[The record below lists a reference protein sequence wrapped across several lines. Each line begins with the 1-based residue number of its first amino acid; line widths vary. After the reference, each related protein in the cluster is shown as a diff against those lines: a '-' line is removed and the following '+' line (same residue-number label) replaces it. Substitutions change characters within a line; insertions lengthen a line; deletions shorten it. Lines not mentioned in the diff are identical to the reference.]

1 MQFLSFKE
9 NTMAFLVSPGIQ
21 VREFDLTTVVP
32 AVATTEGAIAG
43 AFAWGPVEERVL
55 VSSEKELTDKFG
67 KPSDSNF
74 ETFFTAASFLAYGNQ
89 LYVSRA
95 IDTTSYNATANV
107 GVVANTLIRNDDH
120 YDSLTFGDTDLLYV
134 AKYPGTLG
142 NSLQISV
149 CDSADAYSNN
159 HTNSD
164 SDTTVSLKFT
174 TGANT
179 ANLDIVN
186 NVDGFSQ
193 ANTEMNTIRGKLNVG
208 DLLEIGN
215 TTIGTQF
222 IRITSIGDASRI
234 GSSNTYT
241 ATVKLAERLAL
252 VYDGNDFT
260 MDTVKRRWG
269 YFNLFDSAPGTSD
282 FVAERNNSGNDAK
295 DELHAVVVDE
305 DGDITGEKRAV
316 LERFSNL
323 SRATDGKDAEGGT
336 SYYKTVLNNQSNWV
350 WWTNDRSG
358 ASSAAAS
365 TISAS
370 TNEDPLYQSF
380 TGGAGEGDESTISVG
395 SLQAAADFFADPEK
409 VDISIM
415 MQGKARGGTNGTL
428 FANYLIDN
436 IAERRLDC
444 VVTVSP
450 ERADVVGNRIDP
462 LNDITTFRNTLRA
475 SSYGIMDSGYKY
487 MYDKYNDVFRYVP
500 LNGDIAGLMVRTDN
514 QREPWYSPAGF
525 NRGEIKNVA
534 RLAYN
539 PDQADRDVLYR
550 SDINPVVKFRNQGNI
565 LFGDKTLLGKPSAFS
580 RINVRRLFIV
590 LEKAISTAAKFTLFE
605 LNDEFT
611 RAQFVSMVEPFLRTV
626 QGRRGITDFRVVC
639 DETNNTPEII
649 DRNEFVGDI
658 YIKPARSINFIRLNF
673 VAVRTGV
680 AFEEVIGK
688 FGG

>member
-1 MQFLSFKE
+1 
-9 NTMAFLVSPGIQ
+9 MAFLVSPGIQ

-43 AFAWGPVEERVL
+43 AFSWGPIEERVL
-55 VSSEKELTDKFG
+55 ISSERELVKQFG
-67 KPSDSNF
+67 EPTESNF

-95 IDTTSYNATANV
+95 IENTATNATANV
-107 GVVANTLIRNDDH
+107 GVVANTLVRNDDH
-120 YDSLTFGDTDLLYV
+120 YESLTFGDTDLLYI
-134 AKYPGTLG
+134 AKYPGARG
-142 NSLQISV
+142 NSLKISV

-164 SDTTVSLKFT
+164 SDTSVTLKFV

-179 ANLDIVN
+179 ANLDISN
-186 NVDGFSQ
+186 DVDGFSTAQ
-193 ANTEMNTIRGKLNVG
+193 SEMNTIRGKLNVG

-222 IRITSIGDASRI
+222 IRIVNIGEATRI

-241 ATVKLAERLAL
+241 TSIQLSERLAL
-252 VYDGNDFT
+252 IHDGSNFT

-269 YFNLFDSAPGTSD
+269 FFNLFDSAPGTSEY
-282 FVAERNNSGNDAK
+282 VAERNDLGEDTN
-295 DELHAVVVDE
+295 DELHVVVIDE
-305 DGDITGEKRAV
+305 DGEITGEKRAV

-323 SRATDGKDAEGGT
+323 SRATDAKTLEGST
-336 SYYKTVLNNQSNWV
+336 NYYKTVLNNQSEWV
-350 WWTNDRSG
+350 WWANDRSN
-358 ASSAAAS
+358 AAS
-365 TISAS
+365 ATAVNVSPS
-370 TNEDPLYQSF
+370 TNEDPLYLSF
-380 TGGAGEGDESTISVG
+380 TQGGGEGDESSISLG
-395 SLQAAADFFADPEK
+395 SLQSAADFFKDPEK
-409 VDISIM
+409 VDISII

-436 IAERRLDC
+436 IAEKRLDC
-444 VVTVSP
+444 VVTISP
-450 ERADVVGNRIDP
+450 ERADVVNNRIDP
-462 LNDITTFRNTLRA
+462 LNDVDTFRNTLRS
-475 SSYGIMDSGYKY
+475 SSYGILDSGYKY
-487 MYDKYNDVFRYVP
+487 MYDKYNDVFRHVP

-525 NRGEIKNVA
+525 NRGEIKNIV

-550 SDINPVVKFRNQGNI
+550 SDINPVVKFKNQGNI

-639 DETNNTPEII
+639 DETNNTPDII

-680 AFEEVIGK
+680 AFEEVVGK

>member
-1 MQFLSFKE
+1 
-9 NTMAFLVSPGIQ
+9 MAFLVSPGIQ

-43 AFAWGPVEERVL
+43 AFSWGPIEERVL
-55 VSSEKELTDKFG
+55 ISNERELVQQFG
-67 KPSDSNF
+67 EPTESNF

-95 IDTTSYNATANV
+95 IEDTATNATANV
-107 GVVANTLIRNDDH
+107 GVVANTLVRNDDH
-120 YDSLTFGDTDLLYV
+120 YESLTFGDTDLLYV
-134 AKYPGTLG
+134 AKYPGTRG
-142 NSLQISV
+142 NSLNISV

-159 HTNSD
+159 HTNT
-164 SDTTVSLKFT
+164 DTDTSVTLKFV

-179 ANLDIVN
+179 ANLDITN
-186 NVDGFSQ
+186 NVDGFGT
-193 ANTEMNTIRGKLNVG
+193 ANSEMNTIRGKLNVG

-222 IRITSIGDASRI
+222 IRIENIGAATRI

-241 ATVKLAERLAL
+241 ASIRLSERLAL
-252 VYDGNDFT
+252 IHDGSNFT

-282 FVAERNNSGNDAK
+282 YVAQRNNAGESAG
-295 DELHAVVVDE
+295 DEMHIVVLDE
-305 DGDITGEKRAV
+305 DGSITGQKRTV
-316 LERFSNL
+316 LERYSNV
-323 SRATDGKDAEGGT
+323 SRATDAKNPEGST
-336 SYYKTVLNNQSNWV
+336 NYYKTVLNNQSRWV
-350 WWTNDRSG
+350 WWANDRSG
-358 ASSAAAS
+358 AASATAAN
-365 TISAS
+365 ISAS
-370 TNEDPLYQSF
+370 TNEDPLYLSF
-380 TGGAGEGDESTISVG
+380 TQGSGEGDESTIALG
-395 SLQAAADFFADPEK
+395 ALQSAADFFKDPEK
-409 VDISIM
+409 VDISII

-428 FANYLIDN
+428 LANYLIDN
-436 IAERRLDC
+436 IAEKRLDC
-444 VVTVSP
+444 VVTISP
-450 ERADVVGNRIDP
+450 ERADVVNNRIDP
-462 LNDITTFRNTLRA
+462 LNDVDAFRNTLRS

-487 MYDKYNDVFRYVP
+487 MYDKYNDVFRHVP

-514 QREPWYSPAGF
+514 TREPWYSPAGF
-525 NRGEIKNVA
+525 NRGEIKNIV

-550 SDINPVVKFRNQGNI
+550 SDINPVVKFKNQGNI

-639 DETNNTPEII
+639 DETNNTPDII

-673 VAVRTGV
+673 IAVRTGV
-680 AFEEVIGK
+680 AFEEVVGK

>member
-1 MQFLSFKE
+1 
-9 NTMAFLVSPGIQ
+9 
-21 VREFDLTTVVP
+21 
-32 AVATTEGAIAG
+32 
-43 AFAWGPVEERVL
+43 
-55 VSSEKELTDKFG
+55 
-67 KPSDSNF
+67 
-74 ETFFTAASFLAYGNQ
+74 
-89 LYVSRA
+89 
-95 IDTTSYNATANV
+95 
-107 GVVANTLIRNDDH
+107 
-120 YDSLTFGDTDLLYV
+120 
-134 AKYPGTLG
+134 
-142 NSLQISV
+142 
-149 CDSADAYSNN
+149 
-159 HTNSD
+159 
-164 SDTTVSLKFT
+164 
-174 TGANT
+174 
-179 ANLDIVN
+179 
-186 NVDGFSQ
+186 
-193 ANTEMNTIRGKLNVG
+193 MNTIRGKLNVG

-222 IRITSIGDASRI
+222 IRIVDIGQPTRI

-241 ATVKLAERLAL
+241 TSIQLSERLAL
-252 VYDGNDFT
+252 IYDGSNFT

-269 YFNLFDSAPGTSD
+269 FFNLFDSAPGTSD
-282 FVAERNNSGNDAK
+282 YVAERNDLGEEAN
-295 DELHAVVVDE
+295 DELHVVVIDE
-305 DGDITGEKRAV
+305 DGSITGEKRAV

-323 SRATDGKDAEGGT
+323 SRATDAKTLEGST
-336 SYYKTVLNNQSNWV
+336 NYYKTVLNNQSEWV
-350 WWTNDRSG
+350 WWANDRSG
-358 ASSAAAS
+358 AAS
-365 TISAS
+365 TTAINLSPS
-370 TNEDPLYQSF
+370 TNEDPLYLSF
-380 TGGAGEGDESTISVG
+380 TQGSGEGDESTISLG
-395 SLQAAADFFADPEK
+395 ALQRSADFFRDPEK
-409 VDISIM
+409 VDISII

-444 VVTVSP
+444 VVTISP
-450 ERADVVGNRIDP
+450 ERADVVNNRIDP
-462 LNDITTFRNTLRA
+462 LNDVDTFRNTLRS

-487 MYDKYNDVFRYVP
+487 MYDKYNDVFRHVP
-500 LNGDIAGLMVRTDN
+500 LNGDIAGLMVRTEN

-525 NRGEIKNVA
+525 NRGEIKNIV

-550 SDINPVVKFRNQGNI
+550 SDINPVVKFKNQGNI

-626 QGRRGITDFRVVC
+626 QGRRGIYDFRVVC

-673 VAVRTGV
+673 VAVKTGV
-680 AFEEVIGK
+680 AFEEVVGK

>member
-1 MQFLSFKE
+1 
-9 NTMAFLVSPGIQ
+9 MAFLVSPGIQ

-43 AFAWGPVEERVL
+43 AFSWGPVEERVL
-55 VSSEKELTDKFG
+55 VGSEKELVDKFG
-67 KPSDSNF
+67 EPTDSNF

-95 IDTTSYNATANV
+95 IDSTAFNATANV
-107 GVVANTLIRNDDH
+107 GAVANTLVRNDDH
-120 YDSLTFGDTDLLYV
+120 YESLTFGDTDLLYI
-134 AKYPGTLG
+134 AKYAGTRG
-142 NSLQISV
+142 NDLQISV

-164 SDTTVSLKFT
+164 SDTSVALKIVA
-174 TGANT
+174 GSNT
-179 ANLDIVN
+179 ANLDITN
-186 NVDGFSQ
+186 NVDGFAT
-193 ANTEMNTIRGKLNVG
+193 ANSEMVTIKGKLNVG
-208 DLLEIGN
+208 DLLEVGN
-215 TTIGTQF
+215 TTLGVQF
-222 IRITSIGDASRI
+222 LRIENIGDSSRI
-234 GSSNTYT
+234 GTSNTFT
-241 ATVKLAERLAL
+241 STIRLSERVAL
-252 VYDGNDFT
+252 IDNIT

-269 YFNLFDSAPGTSD
+269 YFNLFDSAPNTSD
-282 FVAERNNSGNDAK
+282 YVAARNNSGDAAG
-295 DELHAVVVDE
+295 DEMHVVVVDE
-305 DGDITGEKRAV
+305 DGGITGQKRTV
-316 LERFSNL
+316 LELYSNM
-323 SRATDGKDAEGGT
+323 SRATDAKTADGST
-336 SYYKTVLNNQSNWV
+336 NYYKNILNNQSEWV
-350 WWTNDRSG
+350 WWANDRSN
-358 ASSAAAS
+358 AASAAADS
-365 TISAS
+365 IVAS
-370 TNEDPLYQSF
+370 TNEDPLYLSF
-380 TGGAGEGDESTISVG
+380 TQGTGEGDESTISLG
-395 SLQAAADFFADPEK
+395 SLQTAADFFVDPEK
-409 VDISIM
+409 VDVSIM
-415 MQGKARGGTNGTL
+415 MQGKARGGTHGTT

-436 IAERRLDC
+436 IAEKRLDC

-450 ERADVVGNRIDP
+450 ERADVVNNRIDP
-462 LNDITTFRNTLRA
+462 LNDVTAFRNSLRA
-475 SSYGIMDSGYKY
+475 SSYGVMDSGYKY
-487 MYDKYNDVFRYVP
+487 MYDKYNDVFRYIP

-525 NRGEIKNVA
+525 NRGEVKNVTK
-534 RLAYN
+534 LAYN

-550 SDINPVVKFRNQGNI
+550 ADVNPVVKFKNQGNI

-590 LEKAISTAAKFTLFE
+590 LEKAISTASKFTLFE

-639 DETNNTPEII
+639 DETNNTPEVV

-680 AFEEVIGK
+680 AFEEVVGR

>member
-1 MQFLSFKE
+1 
-9 NTMAFLVSPGIQ
+9 MAFLVSPGIQ

-43 AFAWGPVEERVL
+43 AFSWGPIEERVL
-55 VSSEKELTDKFG
+55 ISSERELVNKFG
-67 KPSDSNF
+67 EPTESNF

-95 IDTTSYNATANV
+95 IDDTATNATANV
-107 GVVANTLIRNDDH
+107 GVVANTLVRNDDH
-120 YDSLTFGDTDLLYV
+120 YESLTFGDTDLLYV
-134 AKYPGTLG
+134 AKYPGTRG
-142 NSLQISV
+142 NSLKISV

-164 SDTTVSLKFT
+164 SDTSVALKFV

-179 ANLDIVN
+179 ANLDITN
-186 NVDGFSQ
+186 NVDGFNT
-193 ANTEMNTIRGKLNVG
+193 ANSEMNTIRGKLNVG

-222 IRITSIGDASRI
+222 IRIVDIGQPTRI

-241 ATVKLAERLAL
+241 TSIQLSERLAL
-252 VYDGNDFT
+252 IYDGSNFT

-269 YFNLFDSAPGTSD
+269 FFNLFDSAPGTSD
-282 FVAERNNSGNDAK
+282 YVAERNDLGEEAN
-295 DELHAVVVDE
+295 DELHVVVIDE
-305 DGDITGEKRAV
+305 DGSITGEKRAV

-323 SRATDGKDAEGGT
+323 SRATDAKTLEGST
-336 SYYKTVLNNQSNWV
+336 NYYKTVLNNQSEWV
-350 WWTNDRSG
+350 WWANDRSG
-358 ASSAAAS
+358 AAS
-365 TISAS
+365 TTAINLSPS
-370 TNEDPLYQSF
+370 TNEDPLYLSF
-380 TGGAGEGDESTISVG
+380 TQGSGEGDESTISLG
-395 SLQAAADFFADPEK
+395 ALQRSADFFRDPEK
-409 VDISIM
+409 VDISII

-444 VVTVSP
+444 VVTISP
-450 ERADVVGNRIDP
+450 ERADVVNNRIDP
-462 LNDITTFRNTLRA
+462 LNDVDTFRNTLRS

-487 MYDKYNDVFRYVP
+487 MYDKYNDVFRHVP

-525 NRGEIKNVA
+525 NRGEIKNIV

-550 SDINPVVKFRNQGNI
+550 SDINPVVKFKNQGNI

-673 VAVRTGV
+673 VAVKTGV
-680 AFEEVIGK
+680 AFEEVVGK

>member
-1 MQFLSFKE
+1 
-9 NTMAFLVSPGIQ
+9 MAFLVSPGIQ

-43 AFAWGPVEERVL
+43 AFSWGPIEERVL
-55 VSSEKELTDKFG
+55 ISSERELVQKFG
-67 KPSDSNF
+67 EPTESNF

-95 IDTTSYNATANV
+95 IDNTATNATANV
-107 GVVANTLIRNDDH
+107 GVVANTMIRNDDH
-120 YDSLTFGDTDLLYV
+120 YESLTFSDTDLLYI
-134 AKYPGTLG
+134 AKYPGTRG
-142 NSLQISV
+142 NSLSISV

-164 SDTTVSLKFT
+164 ADTSVSLKFT

-179 ANLDIVN
+179 ANLDITN
-186 NVDGFSQ
+186 NVDGFST
-193 ANTEMNTIRGKLNVG
+193 ANSEMNTIRGKLNVG

-222 IRITSIGDASRI
+222 IRIEGISDASRI
-234 GSSNTYT
+234 GTSNTYT
-241 ATVKLAERLAL
+241 TSIRLSERLAL
-252 VYDGNDFT
+252 IHDGSNFT

-269 YFNLFDSAPGTSD
+269 YFNLFDSAPGTSNY
-282 FVAERNNSGNDAK
+282 VADRNNAGNEAG
-295 DELHAVVVDE
+295 DELHIAVIDE
-305 DGDITGEKRAV
+305 DGAITGQKRSV
-316 LERFSNL
+316 IERFSNV
-323 SRATDGKDAEGGT
+323 SRATDAKNPEGST
-336 SYYKTVLNNQSNWV
+336 NYYKTVINNQSDWV
-350 WWTNDRSG
+350 WWANDRSG
-358 ASSAAAS
+358 AASAAADS
-365 TISAS
+365 IVAS
-370 TNEDPLYQSF
+370 TNEDPLYLSF
-380 TGGAGEGDESTISVG
+380 VQGSGEGDESTISLG
-395 SLQAAADFFADPEK
+395 SLQSAADFFQDPEK
-409 VDISIM
+409 VDISII

-436 IAERRLDC
+436 IAEKRLDC
-444 VVTVSP
+444 VVTISP
-450 ERADVVGNRIDP
+450 ERADVVNNRIDP
-462 LNDITTFRNTLRA
+462 LNDVDTFRNTLRS

-487 MYDKYNDVFRYVP
+487 MYDKYNDVFRHVP

-525 NRGEIKNVA
+525 NRGEIKNIV
-534 RLAYN
+534 RLSYN

-550 SDINPVVKFRNQGNI
+550 SDINPVVKFKNQGNI
-565 LFGDKTLLGKPSAFS
+565 LFGDKTLLGRPSAFS

-658 YIKPARSINFIRLNF
+658 YIKPARSINFIRLNL

-680 AFEEVIGK
+680 AFEEVVGK

>member
-1 MQFLSFKE
+1 MQFLNLKE
-9 NTMAFLVSPGIQ
+9 NTMAFLVSPGVQ

-43 AFAWGPVEERVL
+43 VFSWGPVEERVL
-55 VSSEKELTDKFG
+55 VSSEKELVNRFG
-67 KPSDSNF
+67 EPTADNF

-95 IDTTSYNATANV
+95 IDSTAFNATANV

-120 YDSLTFGDTDLLYV
+120 YESLTFADSDLLYV
-134 AKYPGTLG
+134 AKYPGALG

-164 SDTTVSLKFT
+164 SDTSVALKFT

-179 ANLDIVN
+179 ANLDITN
-186 NVDGFSQ
+186 NVDGFAT
-193 ANTEMNTIRGKLNVG
+193 ANTEMTTIRGKLNVG

-215 TTIGTQF
+215 TTLGTQF
-222 IRITSIGDASRI
+222 IRVTEIGAASRI
-234 GSSNTYT
+234 GTSNTYT
-241 ATVKLAERLAL
+241 STIKLSERVSLIS
-252 VYDGNDFT
+252 DIT
-260 MDTVKRRWG
+260 MDTMKRRWG
-269 YFNLFDSAPGTSD
+269 YFNLFDAAPGTSD
-282 FVAERNNSGNDAK
+282 YVADRHSGGNGAR
-295 DELHAVVVDE
+295 DELHIAVVDE
-305 DGDITGEKRAV
+305 DGDITGQKRTI
-316 LERFSNL
+316 LETYSNL
-323 SRATDGKDAEGGT
+323 SRATDAKTPDG
-336 SYYKTVLNNQSNWV
+336 SVNYYKTVLNNQSEWV
-350 WWTNDRSG
+350 WWANDRSG
-358 ASSAAAS
+358 APSNSAINVA
-365 TISAS
+365 AS
-370 TNEDPLYQSF
+370 TNEDPLYSSF
-380 TGGAGEGDESTISVG
+380 SQGTGQGAEDTV
-395 SLQAAADFFADPEK
+395 SLGGLQTAADFFADPEK
-409 VDISIM
+409 VDVSII
-415 MQGKARGGTNGTL
+415 MQGKARGGTNGEA

-436 IAERRLDC
+436 VAEKRLDT
-444 VVTVSP
+444 VVTISP
-450 ERADVVGNRIDP
+450 DRADVVGNRIDP
-462 LNDITTFRNTLRA
+462 ANDVTTFRNSLRS

-500 LNGDIAGLMVRTDN
+500 LNGDVAGLMVRTDN

-525 NRGEIKNVA
+525 NRGEIKNVV

-539 PDQADRDVLYR
+539 PDQADRDLLYR
-550 SDINPVVKFRNQGNI
+550 SDVNPVVNFRNQGNI
-565 LFGDKTLLGKPSAFS
+565 LFGDKTLLGRPSAFS

-611 RAQFVSMVEPFLRTV
+611 RAQFVSLVEPFLRTV
-626 QGRRGITDFRVVC
+626 KGRRGITDFRVVC
-639 DETNNTPEII
+639 DESNNTAEVI

-680 AFEEVIGK
+680 AFEEVVGR

>member
-1 MQFLSFKE
+1 
-9 NTMAFLVSPGIQ
+9 MAFLVSPGIQ

-43 AFAWGPVEERVL
+43 AFSWGPVEERVL
-55 VSSEKELTDKFG
+55 ISSEKDLVNKFG
-67 KPSDSNF
+67 EPTDSNF

-95 IDTTSYNATANV
+95 VDSTAFNATANV
-107 GVVANTLIRNDDH
+107 GVVANTLVRNDDH
-120 YDSLTFGDTDLLYV
+120 YESLAFGDTDLLYI
-134 AKYPGTLG
+134 AKYPGSRG
-142 NSLQISV
+142 NDLQISV

-164 SDTTVSLKFT
+164 SDTSVALKIT
-174 TGANT
+174 AGSNT
-179 ANLDIVN
+179 ANLDISN
-186 NVDGFSQ
+186 NVDGFST
-193 ANTEMNTIRGKLNVG
+193 ANSEMVTIKGKLNVG
-208 DLLEIGN
+208 DLLEVGN
-215 TTIGTQF
+215 TTLGTQF
-222 IRITSIGDASRI
+222 LRIENIGDATRI

-241 ATVKLAERLAL
+241 ATIRLSEKVAL
-252 VYDGNDFT
+252 IQDIT

-269 YFNLFDSAPGTSD
+269 FFNLFDAAPGTSD
-282 FVAERNNSGNDAK
+282 YVADRHSAGEAAR
-295 DELHAVVVDE
+295 DEMHVVVLDE
-305 DGDITGEKRAV
+305 DGGITGQKRTV
-316 LERFSNL
+316 LETFSNL
-323 SRATDGKDAEGGT
+323 SRASDSKTADGST
-336 SYYKTVLNNQSNWV
+336 NYYKTVLNNQSEWV
-350 WWTNDRSG
+350 WWANDRSG
-358 ASSAAAS
+358 AASATA
-365 TISAS
+365 TNIVAS
-370 TNEDPLYQSF
+370 TNEDPLYLSF
-380 TGGAGEGDESTISVG
+380 SQGAGEGDESTISLG
-395 SLQAAADFFADPEK
+395 SLQTAADFFADPEK
-409 VDISIM
+409 VDVSIM
-415 MQGKARGGTNGTL
+415 MQGKARGGTNGQA

-436 IAERRLDC
+436 VAEKRLDC
-444 VVTVSP
+444 VVTISP
-450 ERADVVGNRIDP
+450 DRADVVGNRIDP
-462 LNDITTFRNTLRA
+462 TNDVTAFRNTLRA

-525 NRGEIKNVA
+525 NRGEIKNVVK
-534 RLAYN
+534 LAYN
-539 PDQADRDVLYR
+539 PDQAERDILYR

-590 LEKAISTAAKFTLFE
+590 LEKAIATASKFTLFE

-611 RAQFVSMVEPFLRTV
+611 RAQFVSLVEPFLRTV

-639 DETNNTPEII
+639 DETNNTPEVI

-680 AFEEVIGK
+680 AFEEVVGR

>member
-1 MQFLSFKE
+1 
-9 NTMAFLVSPGIQ
+9 MAFLVSPGIQ

-43 AFAWGPVEERVL
+43 AFSWGPVEERVL
-55 VSSEKELTDKFG
+55 ISSEKDLVNKFG
-67 KPSDSNF
+67 EPTESNF

-95 IDTTSYNATANV
+95 IDSTAFNATANV
-107 GVVANTLIRNDDH
+107 GVVANTLVRNDDH
-120 YDSLTFGDTDLLYV
+120 YESLTFGDTDLLYI
-134 AKYPGTLG
+134 AKYPGTRG

-164 SDTTVSLKFT
+164 SDTSVALKIFA
-174 TGANT
+174 GSNT
-179 ANLDIVN
+179 ANLDISN
-186 NVDGFSQ
+186 NVDGFST
-193 ANTEMNTIRGKLNVG
+193 ANSEMATIKGKLNVG
-208 DLLEIGN
+208 DLLEVGN
-215 TTIGTQF
+215 TTLGTQF
-222 IRITSIGDASRI
+222 LRIENIGDATRI
-234 GSSNTYT
+234 GTSNTYT
-241 ATVKLAERLAL
+241 STIRLSEKVAL
-252 VYDGNDFT
+252 IQDIT

-269 YFNLFDSAPGTSD
+269 FFNLFDSAPGTSD
-282 FVAERNNSGNDAK
+282 YVSDRNSAGEAAR
-295 DELHAVVVDE
+295 DEMHVVVLDE
-305 DGDITGEKRAV
+305 DGGITGQKRTV
-316 LERFSNL
+316 IETFSNL
-323 SRATDGKDAEGGT
+323 SRASDAKTADGST
-336 SYYKTVLNNQSNWV
+336 NYYKTVLNNQSEWV
-350 WWTNDRSG
+350 WWANDRSG
-358 ASSAAAS
+358 AASATATNIAE
-365 TISAS
+365 S
-370 TNEDPLYQSF
+370 TNEDPLYLSF
-380 TGGAGEGDESTISVG
+380 SQGTGEGDEGTISLG
-395 SLQAAADFFADPEK
+395 ALQSAADFFADPEK
-409 VDISIM
+409 VDISII
-415 MQGKARGGTNGTL
+415 MQGKARGGSNGTT

-436 IAERRLDC
+436 VAEKRLDC
-444 VVTVSP
+444 VVTISP
-450 ERADVVGNRIDP
+450 DRADVVNNRIDP
-462 LNDITTFRNTLRA
+462 LNDVTAFRNTLRA
-475 SSYGIMDSGYKY
+475 SSYGVMDSGYKY

-525 NRGEIKNVA
+525 NRGEIKNVVK
-534 RLAYN
+534 LAYN

-550 SDINPVVKFRNQGNI
+550 ADINPVVKFKNQGNI

-590 LEKAISTAAKFTLFE
+590 LEKAIATASKFTLFE

-611 RAQFVSMVEPFLRTV
+611 RAQFVSLVEPFLRTV

-639 DETNNTPEII
+639 DETNNTPEVI

-680 AFEEVIGK
+680 AFEEVVGR

>member
-1 MQFLSFKE
+1 
-9 NTMAFLVSPGIQ
+9 MAFLVSPGIQ

-43 AFAWGPVEERVL
+43 AFSWGPIEERVL
-55 VSSEKELTDKFG
+55 ISSERELVRQFG
-67 KPSDSNF
+67 EPTESNF

-95 IDTTSYNATANV
+95 IDNTATNATANV
-107 GVVANTLIRNDDH
+107 GVVANTLVRNDDH
-120 YDSLTFGDTDLLYV
+120 YESLTFGDTDLLYI
-134 AKYPGTLG
+134 AKYPGSRG
-142 NSLQISV
+142 NSLKISV

-159 HTNSD
+159 YTNSD
-164 SDTTVSLKFT
+164 SDTSVTLKFV

-179 ANLDIVN
+179 ANLDISN
-186 NVDGFSQ
+186 DVDGFGT
-193 ANTEMNTIRGKLNVG
+193 ANSEMNTIRGKLNVG

-222 IRITSIGDASRI
+222 IRIVNIGQPTRI

-241 ATVKLAERLAL
+241 TSIQLSERLAL
-252 VYDGNDFT
+252 IHDGSTFT

-269 YFNLFDSAPGTSD
+269 FFNLFDSAPGTSEY
-282 FVAERNNSGNDAK
+282 VAERNDLGEDTN
-295 DELHAVVVDE
+295 DELHIVVIDE
-305 DGDITGEKRAV
+305 DGSITGEKRAV

-323 SRATDGKDAEGGT
+323 SRATDAKTLEGST
-336 SYYKTVLNNQSNWV
+336 NYYKTVLNNQSEWV
-350 WWTNDRSG
+350 WWANDRSG
-358 ASSAAAS
+358 AAS
-365 TISAS
+365 TTAVNISPS
-370 TNEDPLYQSF
+370 TNEDPLYLSF
-380 TGGAGEGDESTISVG
+380 TQGGGEGDESSISLG
-395 SLQAAADFFADPEK
+395 SLQRAADFFRDPEK
-409 VDISIM
+409 VDISII

-444 VVTVSP
+444 VVTISP
-450 ERADVVGNRIDP
+450 ERADVVNNRIDP
-462 LNDITTFRNTLRA
+462 LNDVDTFRNTLRS
-475 SSYGIMDSGYKY
+475 SSYGILDSGYKY
-487 MYDKYNDVFRYVP
+487 MYDKYNDVFRHVP

-525 NRGEIKNVA
+525 NRGEIKNIV

-550 SDINPVVKFRNQGNI
+550 SDINPVVKFKNQGNI

-680 AFEEVIGK
+680 AFEEVVGK

>member
-1 MQFLSFKE
+1 
-9 NTMAFLVSPGIQ
+9 MAFLVSPGIQ
-21 VREFDLTTVVP
+21 VREFDLSTVVP

-43 AFAWGPVEERVL
+43 AFSWGAVEERIL
-55 VSSEKELTDKFG
+55 ISNEKELVRQFG
-67 KPSDSNF
+67 EPTESNF

-95 IDTTSYNATANV
+95 IDSTAFNATANV
-107 GVVANTLIRNDDH
+107 GAVANTLVRNDDH
-120 YDSLTFGDTDLLYV
+120 YDSLTFGDTDLLYI
-134 AKYPGTLG
+134 AKYPGTRG
-142 NSLQISV
+142 NSLKISV
-149 CDSADAYSNN
+149 CDTADAYSNN

-164 SDTTVSLKFT
+164 SDTSVALKFA

-179 ANLDIVN
+179 ANLDITN
-186 NVDGFSQ
+186 NVDGFAT
-193 ANTEMNTIRGKLNVG
+193 ANSEMGTIRGKLNVG

-222 IRITSIGDASRI
+222 IRIENIGTATRI

-241 ATVKLAERLAL
+241 STIRLSEKLSLIH
-252 VYDGNDFT
+252 DNSNFT

-269 YFNLFDSAPGTSD
+269 HFNLFDSAPGTSD
-282 FVAERNNSGNDAK
+282 YVADRNSAGETAG
-295 DELHAVVVDE
+295 DEMHVVVLDE
-305 DGDITGEKRAV
+305 DGTITGQKRSV
-316 LERFSNL
+316 LERYSNV
-323 SRATDGKDAEGGT
+323 SRATDAKTPEGST
-336 SYYKTVLNNQSNWV
+336 NYYKTVLNNQSSWV
-350 WWTNDRSG
+350 WWANDRSG
-358 ASSAAAS
+358 AASATAAN
-365 TISAS
+365 ISAS
-370 TNEDPLYQSF
+370 TNEDPLYLSF
-380 TGGAGEGDESTISVG
+380 TQGAGEGDESTISLG
-395 SLQAAADFFADPEK
+395 ALQSAADLFKDPEK
-409 VDISIM
+409 VDVSII
-415 MQGKARGGTNGTL
+415 MQGKARGGTNGTS

-436 IAERRLDC
+436 IAEKRLDC
-444 VVTVSP
+444 VVTISP
-450 ERADVVGNRIDP
+450 DRADVVNNRIDP
-462 LNDITTFRNTLRA
+462 LNDVDQFRNTLRS
-475 SSYGIMDSGYKY
+475 SSYGFLDSGYKY
-487 MYDKYNDVFRYVP
+487 VYDKYNDVFRHVP

-514 QREPWYSPAGF
+514 TRDPWYSPAGF
-525 NRGEIKNVA
+525 NRGEIKNIV

-550 SDINPVVKFRNQGNI
+550 SDINPVVKFKNQGNI

-590 LEKAISTAAKFTLFE
+590 LEKAISTASKFTLFE

-639 DETNNTPEII
+639 DETNNTPDVI

-680 AFEEVIGK
+680 AFEEVAGK

>member
-1 MQFLSFKE
+1 
-9 NTMAFLVSPGIQ
+9 MAFLVSPGIQ

-43 AFAWGPVEERVL
+43 AFSWGPIEERVL
-55 VSSEKELTDKFG
+55 ISSERELVQKFG
-67 KPSDSNF
+67 EPTESNF

-95 IDTTSYNATANV
+95 IDNTATNATANV
-107 GVVANTLIRNDDH
+107 GVVANTMIRNDDH
-120 YDSLTFGDTDLLYV
+120 YESLTFSDTDLLYI
-134 AKYPGTLG
+134 AKYPGTRG
-142 NSLQISV
+142 NSLSISV

-164 SDTTVSLKFT
+164 ADTSVSLKFT

-179 ANLDIVN
+179 ANLDITN
-186 NVDGFSQ
+186 NVDGFST
-193 ANTEMNTIRGKLNVG
+193 ANSEMNTIRGKLNVG

-222 IRITSIGDASRI
+222 IRIEGISDASRI
-234 GSSNTYT
+234 GTSNTYT
-241 ATVKLAERLAL
+241 TSIRLSERLAL
-252 VYDGNDFT
+252 IHDGSNFT

-269 YFNLFDSAPGTSD
+269 YFNLFDSAPGTSNY
-282 FVAERNNSGNDAK
+282 VADRNNAGNEAG
-295 DELHAVVVDE
+295 DELHIAVIDE
-305 DGDITGEKRAV
+305 DGAITGQKRSV
-316 LERFSNL
+316 IERFSNV
-323 SRATDGKDAEGGT
+323 SRATDAKNPEGST
-336 SYYKTVLNNQSNWV
+336 NYYKTVINNQSDWV
-350 WWTNDRSG
+350 WWANDRSG
-358 ASSAAAS
+358 AASAAADS
-365 TISAS
+365 IVAS
-370 TNEDPLYQSF
+370 TNEDPLYLSF
-380 TGGAGEGDESTISVG
+380 VQGSGEGDESTISLG
-395 SLQAAADFFADPEK
+395 SLQSAADFFQDPEK
-409 VDISIM
+409 VDISII

-436 IAERRLDC
+436 IAEKRLDC
-444 VVTVSP
+444 VVTISP
-450 ERADVVGNRIDP
+450 ERSDVVNNRIDP
-462 LNDITTFRNTLRA
+462 LNDVDTFRNTLRS

-487 MYDKYNDVFRYVP
+487 MYDKYNDVFRHVP

-525 NRGEIKNVA
+525 NRGEIKNIV
-534 RLAYN
+534 RLSYN

-550 SDINPVVKFRNQGNI
+550 SDINPVVKFKNQGNI
-565 LFGDKTLLGKPSAFS
+565 LFGDKTLLGRPSAFS

-680 AFEEVIGK
+680 AFEEIAGK

>member
-1 MQFLSFKE
+1 
-9 NTMAFLVSPGIQ
+9 MAFLVSPGIQ

-43 AFAWGPVEERVL
+43 AFSWGPIEERVL
-55 VSSEKELTDKFG
+55 ISSERELVNKFG
-67 KPSDSNF
+67 EPTESNF

-95 IDTTSYNATANV
+95 IDDTATNATANV
-107 GVVANTLIRNDDH
+107 GVVANTLVRNDDH
-120 YDSLTFGDTDLLYV
+120 YESLTFGDTDLLYV
-134 AKYPGTLG
+134 AKYPGTRG
-142 NSLQISV
+142 NSLKISV

-164 SDTTVSLKFT
+164 SDTSVALKFV

-179 ANLDIVN
+179 ANLDITN
-186 NVDGFSQ
+186 NVDGFNT
-193 ANTEMNTIRGKLNVG
+193 ANSEMNTIRGKLNVG

-222 IRITSIGDASRI
+222 IRIVDIGQPTRI

-241 ATVKLAERLAL
+241 TSIQLSERLAL
-252 VYDGNDFT
+252 IHDGSNFT

-269 YFNLFDSAPGTSD
+269 FFNLFDSAPGTSD
-282 FVAERNNSGNDAK
+282 YVAQRNDLGEETN
-295 DELHAVVVDE
+295 DELHVVVIDE
-305 DGDITGEKRAV
+305 DGSITGEKRAV

-323 SRATDGKDAEGGT
+323 SRATDAKTLEGST
-336 SYYKTVLNNQSNWV
+336 NYYKTVLNNQSEWV
-350 WWTNDRSG
+350 WWANDRSG
-358 ASSAAAS
+358 AAS
-365 TISAS
+365 TTAINLSPS
-370 TNEDPLYQSF
+370 TNEDPLYLSF
-380 TGGAGEGDESTISVG
+380 TQGSGEGDESTISLG
-395 SLQAAADFFADPEK
+395 ALQRSADFFRDPEK
-409 VDISIM
+409 VDISII

-444 VVTVSP
+444 VVTISP
-450 ERADVVGNRIDP
+450 ERADVVNNRIDP
-462 LNDITTFRNTLRA
+462 LNDVDTFRNTLRS

-487 MYDKYNDVFRYVP
+487 MYDKYNDVFRHVP

-525 NRGEIKNVA
+525 NRGEIKNIV

-550 SDINPVVKFRNQGNI
+550 SDINPVVKFKNQGNI

-673 VAVRTGV
+673 VAVKTGV
-680 AFEEVIGK
+680 AFEEVVGK

>member
-1 MQFLSFKE
+1 
-9 NTMAFLVSPGIQ
+9 MAFLVSPGIQ

-43 AFAWGPVEERVL
+43 AFSWGPIEERVL
-55 VSSEKELTDKFG
+55 ISSERELVQKFG
-67 KPSDSNF
+67 EPTESNF

-95 IDTTSYNATANV
+95 IDNTATNATANV
-107 GVVANTLIRNDDH
+107 GVVANTMIRNDDH
-120 YDSLTFGDTDLLYV
+120 YESLTFSDTDLLYI
-134 AKYPGTLG
+134 AKYPGTRG
-142 NSLQISV
+142 NSLSISV

-164 SDTTVSLKFT
+164 ADTSVSLKFT

-179 ANLDIVN
+179 ANLDITN
-186 NVDGFSQ
+186 NVDGFST
-193 ANTEMNTIRGKLNVG
+193 ANSEMNTIRGKLNVG

-222 IRITSIGDASRI
+222 IRIEGISDASRI
-234 GSSNTYT
+234 GTSNTYT
-241 ATVKLAERLAL
+241 TSIRLSERLAL
-252 VYDGNDFT
+252 IHDGSNFT

-269 YFNLFDSAPGTSD
+269 YFNLFDSAPGTSNY
-282 FVAERNNSGNDAK
+282 VADRNNAGDEAG
-295 DELHAVVVDE
+295 DELHIAVIDE
-305 DGDITGEKRAV
+305 DGAITGQKRSV
-316 LERFSNL
+316 IERFSNV
-323 SRATDGKDAEGGT
+323 SRATDAKNPEGST
-336 SYYKTVLNNQSNWV
+336 NYYKTVINNQSDWV
-350 WWTNDRSG
+350 WWANDRSG
-358 ASSAAAS
+358 AASAAADS
-365 TISAS
+365 IVAS
-370 TNEDPLYQSF
+370 TNEDPLYLSF
-380 TGGAGEGDESTISVG
+380 VQGSGEGDESTISLG
-395 SLQAAADFFADPEK
+395 SLQSAADFFQDPEK
-409 VDISIM
+409 VDISII

-436 IAERRLDC
+436 IAEKRLDC
-444 VVTVSP
+444 VVTISP
-450 ERADVVGNRIDP
+450 ERADVVNNRIDP
-462 LNDITTFRNTLRA
+462 LNDVDTFRNTLRS

-487 MYDKYNDVFRYVP
+487 MYDKYNDVFRHVP

-525 NRGEIKNVA
+525 NRGEIKNIV
-534 RLAYN
+534 RLSYN

-550 SDINPVVKFRNQGNI
+550 SDINPVVKFKNQGNI
-565 LFGDKTLLGKPSAFS
+565 LFGDKTLLGRPSAFS

-680 AFEEVIGK
+680 AFEEIAGK

>member
-1 MQFLSFKE
+1 
-9 NTMAFLVSPGIQ
+9 MAFLVSPGIQ

-43 AFAWGPVEERVL
+43 AFSWGPIEERVL
-55 VSSEKELTDKFG
+55 ISNERELVQQFG
-67 KPSDSNF
+67 EPTESNF

-95 IDTTSYNATANV
+95 IEDTATNATANV

-120 YDSLTFGDTDLLYV
+120 YESLTFSDTDLLYV
-134 AKYPGTLG
+134 AKYPGARG
-142 NSLQISV
+142 NSLKISV

-164 SDTTVSLKFT
+164 SDTSVALKFV

-179 ANLDIVN
+179 ANLDITN
-186 NVDGFSQ
+186 NVDGFST
-193 ANTEMNTIRGKLNVG
+193 ANSEMNTIRGKLNVG
-208 DLLEIGN
+208 DFLEIGN

-222 IRITSIGDASRI
+222 IRIENIGAATRI

-241 ATVKLAERLAL
+241 ASIRLSERLAL
-252 VYDGNDFT
+252 IYDGSNFT

-269 YFNLFDSAPGTSD
+269 FFNLFDSAPGTSEY
-282 FVAERNNSGNDAK
+282 VAQRNNLGEDTN
-295 DELHAVVVDE
+295 DELHVVVIDE
-305 DGDITGEKRAV
+305 DGEITGEKRSV

-323 SRATDGKDAEGGT
+323 SRATDAKTLEGST
-336 SYYKTVLNNQSNWV
+336 NYYKTVINNQSEWV
-350 WWTNDRSG
+350 WWANDRSG
-358 ASSAAAS
+358 AASATAVNVSS
-365 TISAS
+365 S
-370 TNEDPLYQSF
+370 TNEDPLYLSF
-380 TGGAGEGDESTISVG
+380 TQGGGEGDESTISVG
-395 SLQAAADFFADPEK
+395 ALQSAADFFKDPEK
-409 VDISIM
+409 VDISII

-428 FANYLIDN
+428 LANYLIDN

-444 VVTVSP
+444 VVTISP
-450 ERADVVGNRIDP
+450 ERADVVNNRIDP
-462 LNDITTFRNTLRA
+462 LNDVDAFRNTLRS

-487 MYDKYNDVFRYVP
+487 MYDKYNDVFRHVP

-514 QREPWYSPAGF
+514 TREPWYSPAGF
-525 NRGEIKNVA
+525 NRGEIKNIV

-539 PDQADRDVLYR
+539 PDQEDRDVLYR
-550 SDINPVVKFRNQGNI
+550 SDINPVVKFKNQGNI

-639 DETNNTPEII
+639 DETNNTPDII

-680 AFEEVIGK
+680 EFEEVVGR

>member
-1 MQFLSFKE
+1 
-9 NTMAFLVSPGIQ
+9 MAFLVSPGIQ

-43 AFAWGPVEERVL
+43 AFSWGPIEERVL
-55 VSSEKELTDKFG
+55 ISSERELVQKFG
-67 KPSDSNF
+67 EPTESNF

-95 IDTTSYNATANV
+95 IDNTATNATANV
-107 GVVANTLIRNDDH
+107 GVVANTMIRNDDH
-120 YDSLTFGDTDLLYV
+120 YESLTFSDTDLLYI
-134 AKYPGTLG
+134 AKYPGTRG
-142 NSLQISV
+142 NSLSISV

-164 SDTTVSLKFT
+164 ADTSVLLKFT

-179 ANLDIVN
+179 ANLDITN
-186 NVDGFSQ
+186 NVDGFST
-193 ANTEMNTIRGKLNVG
+193 ANSEMNTIRGKLNVG

-222 IRITSIGDASRI
+222 IRIEGISDASRI
-234 GSSNTYT
+234 GTSNTYT
-241 ATVKLAERLAL
+241 TSIRLSERLAL
-252 VYDGNDFT
+252 IHDGSNFT

-269 YFNLFDSAPGTSD
+269 YFNLFDSAPGTSNY
-282 FVAERNNSGNDAK
+282 VADRNNAGNEAG
-295 DELHAVVVDE
+295 DELHIAVIDE
-305 DGDITGEKRAV
+305 DGAITGQKRSV
-316 LERFSNL
+316 IERFSNV
-323 SRATDGKDAEGGT
+323 SRATDAKNPEGST
-336 SYYKTVLNNQSNWV
+336 NYYKTVINNQSDWV
-350 WWTNDRSG
+350 WWANDRSG
-358 ASSAAAS
+358 AASAAADS
-365 TISAS
+365 IVAS
-370 TNEDPLYQSF
+370 TNEDPLYLSF
-380 TGGAGEGDESTISVG
+380 VQGSGEGDESTISLG
-395 SLQAAADFFADPEK
+395 SLQSAADFFQDPEK
-409 VDISIM
+409 VDISII

-436 IAERRLDC
+436 IAEKRLDC
-444 VVTVSP
+444 VVTISP
-450 ERADVVGNRIDP
+450 ERADVVNNRIDP
-462 LNDITTFRNTLRA
+462 LNDVDTFRNTLRS

-487 MYDKYNDVFRYVP
+487 MYDKYNDVFRHVP

-525 NRGEIKNVA
+525 NRGEIKNIV
-534 RLAYN
+534 RLSYN

-550 SDINPVVKFRNQGNI
+550 SDINPVVKFKNQGNI
-565 LFGDKTLLGKPSAFS
+565 LFGDKTLLGRPSAFS

-680 AFEEVIGK
+680 AFEEIAGK

>member
-1 MQFLSFKE
+1 
-9 NTMAFLVSPGIQ
+9 MAFLVSPGIQ

-43 AFAWGPVEERVL
+43 AFSWGPVEERVL
-55 VSSEKELTDKFG
+55 ISNEKDLVNKFG
-67 KPSDSNF
+67 EPTESNF

-95 IDTTSYNATANV
+95 VDSTAFNATANV
-107 GVVANTLIRNDDH
+107 GVVANTLVRNDDH
-120 YDSLTFGDTDLLYV
+120 YESLTFGDTDLLYI
-134 AKYPGTLG
+134 AKYPGSRG
-142 NSLQISV
+142 NDLQISV

-164 SDTTVSLKFT
+164 SDTSVALKIT
-174 TGANT
+174 AGSNT
-179 ANLDIVN
+179 ANLDISN
-186 NVDGFSQ
+186 NVDGFGT
-193 ANTEMNTIRGKLNVG
+193 ANSEMVTIKGKLNVG
-208 DLLEIGN
+208 DLLEVGN
-215 TTIGTQF
+215 TTLGTQF
-222 IRITSIGDASRI
+222 LRIENIGDATRI

-241 ATVKLAERLAL
+241 ATIRLSEKVAL
-252 VYDGNDFT
+252 IQDIT

-269 YFNLFDSAPGTSD
+269 FFNLFDAAPGTSD
-282 FVAERNNSGNDAK
+282 YVADRHSAGEAAR
-295 DELHAVVVDE
+295 DEMHVVVLDE
-305 DGDITGEKRAV
+305 DGGITGQKRTV
-316 LERFSNL
+316 LETFSNL
-323 SRATDGKDAEGGT
+323 SRASDGKTADGST
-336 SYYKTVLNNQSNWV
+336 NYYKTVLNNQSEWV
-350 WWTNDRSG
+350 WWANDRSG
-358 ASSAAAS
+358 AASATATNIA
-365 TISAS
+365 AS
-370 TNEDPLYQSF
+370 TNEDPLYLSF
-380 TGGAGEGDESTISVG
+380 SQGAGEGDEGTISLG
-395 SLQAAADFFADPEK
+395 SLQTAADFFADPEK
-409 VDISIM
+409 VDVSIM
-415 MQGKARGGTNGTL
+415 MQGKARGGTNGQA

-436 IAERRLDC
+436 VAEKRLDC
-444 VVTVSP
+444 VVTISP
-450 ERADVVGNRIDP
+450 DRADVVGNRIDP
-462 LNDITTFRNTLRA
+462 TNDLTTFRNTLRA

-525 NRGEIKNVA
+525 NRGEIKNVVK
-534 RLAYN
+534 LAYN
-539 PDQADRDVLYR
+539 PDQAERDILYR

-590 LEKAISTAAKFTLFE
+590 LEKAIATASKFTLFE

-611 RAQFVSMVEPFLRTV
+611 RAQFVSLVEPFLRTV

-639 DETNNTPEII
+639 DETNNTPEVI

-680 AFEEVIGK
+680 AFEEVVGR

>member
-1 MQFLSFKE
+1 
-9 NTMAFLVSPGIQ
+9 MAFLVSPGIQ

-43 AFAWGPVEERVL
+43 AFSWGPIEERVL
-55 VSSEKELTDKFG
+55 ISSERELVNKFG
-67 KPSDSNF
+67 EPTESNF

-95 IDTTSYNATANV
+95 IDDTATNATANV
-107 GVVANTLIRNDDH
+107 GVVANTLVRNDDH
-120 YDSLTFGDTDLLYV
+120 YESLTFGDTDLLYV
-134 AKYPGTLG
+134 AKYPGTRG
-142 NSLQISV
+142 NSLKISV

-164 SDTTVSLKFT
+164 SDTSVALKFV

-179 ANLDIVN
+179 ANLDITN
-186 NVDGFSQ
+186 NVDGFST
-193 ANTEMNTIRGKLNVG
+193 ANSEMNTIRGKLNVG

-222 IRITSIGDASRI
+222 IRIVDIGQPTRI

-241 ATVKLAERLAL
+241 TSIQLSERLAL
-252 VYDGNDFT
+252 IYDGSNFT

-269 YFNLFDSAPGTSD
+269 FFNLFDSAPGTSD
-282 FVAERNNSGNDAK
+282 YVAERNDLGEEAN
-295 DELHAVVVDE
+295 DELHVVVIDE
-305 DGDITGEKRAV
+305 DGSITGEKRAV

-323 SRATDGKDAEGGT
+323 SRATDEKTLEGST
-336 SYYKTVLNNQSNWV
+336 NYYKTVLNNQSEWV
-350 WWTNDRSG
+350 WWANDRSG
-358 ASSAAAS
+358 AAS
-365 TISAS
+365 TTAINLSPS
-370 TNEDPLYQSF
+370 TNEDPLYLSF
-380 TGGAGEGDESTISVG
+380 TQGSGEGDESTISLG
-395 SLQAAADFFADPEK
+395 ALQRSADFFRDPEK
-409 VDISIM
+409 VDISII

-444 VVTVSP
+444 VVTISP
-450 ERADVVGNRIDP
+450 DRADVVNNRIDP
-462 LNDITTFRNTLRA
+462 LNDVDTFRNTLRS

-487 MYDKYNDVFRYVP
+487 MYDKYNDVFRHVP

-525 NRGEIKNVA
+525 NRGEIKNIV

-550 SDINPVVKFRNQGNI
+550 SDINPVVKFKNQGNI

-673 VAVRTGV
+673 VAVKTGV
-680 AFEEVIGK
+680 AFEEVVGK

>member
-1 MQFLSFKE
+1 
-9 NTMAFLVSPGIQ
+9 MAFLVSPGIQ

-43 AFAWGPVEERVL
+43 AFSWGPVEERVL
-55 VSSEKELTDKFG
+55 VGSEKELVDKFG
-67 KPSDSNF
+67 EPTDSNF

-95 IDTTSYNATANV
+95 IDSTAFNATANV
-107 GVVANTLIRNDDH
+107 GAVANTLVRNDDH
-120 YDSLTFGDTDLLYV
+120 YESLTFGDTDLLYI
-134 AKYPGTLG
+134 AKYAGTRG
-142 NSLQISV
+142 NDLQISV

-164 SDTTVSLKFT
+164 SDTSVALKIVA
-174 TGANT
+174 GSNT
-179 ANLDIVN
+179 ANLDITN
-186 NVDGFSQ
+186 NVDGFAT
-193 ANTEMNTIRGKLNVG
+193 ANSEMVTIKGKLNVG
-208 DLLEIGN
+208 DLLEVGN
-215 TTIGTQF
+215 TTLGVQF
-222 IRITSIGDASRI
+222 LRIENIGDSSRI
-234 GSSNTYT
+234 GTSNTFT
-241 ATVKLAERLAL
+241 STIRLSERVAL
-252 VYDGNDFT
+252 IDNIT

-269 YFNLFDSAPGTSD
+269 YFNLFDSAPNTSD
-282 FVAERNNSGNDAK
+282 YVAARNNSGDAAG
-295 DELHAVVVDE
+295 DEMHVVVVDE
-305 DGDITGEKRAV
+305 DGGITGQKRTV
-316 LERFSNL
+316 LEIYPNM
-323 SRATDGKDAEGGT
+323 SRATDAKTADGST
-336 SYYKTVLNNQSNWV
+336 NYYKNILNNQSEWV
-350 WWTNDRSG
+350 WWANDRSN
-358 ASSAAAS
+358 AASAAADS
-365 TISAS
+365 IVAS
-370 TNEDPLYQSF
+370 TNEDPLYLSF
-380 TGGAGEGDESTISVG
+380 TQGTGEGDESTISLG
-395 SLQAAADFFADPEK
+395 SLQTAADFFVDPEK
-409 VDISIM
+409 VDVSIM
-415 MQGKARGGTNGTL
+415 MQGKARGGTHGTT

-436 IAERRLDC
+436 IAEKRLDC

-450 ERADVVGNRIDP
+450 ERADVVNNRIDP
-462 LNDITTFRNTLRA
+462 LNDVTAFRNSLRA
-475 SSYGIMDSGYKY
+475 SSYGVMDSGYKY
-487 MYDKYNDVFRYVP
+487 MYDKYNDVFRYIP

-525 NRGEIKNVA
+525 NRGEVKNVTK
-534 RLAYN
+534 LAYN

-550 SDINPVVKFRNQGNI
+550 ADVNPVVKFKNQGNI

-590 LEKAISTAAKFTLFE
+590 LEKAISTASKFTLFE

-639 DETNNTPEII
+639 DETNNTPEVV

-680 AFEEVIGK
+680 AFEEVVGR

>member
-1 MQFLSFKE
+1 
-9 NTMAFLVSPGIQ
+9 MAFLVSPGIQ

-43 AFAWGPVEERVL
+43 AFSWGPIEERVL
-55 VSSEKELTDKFG
+55 ISSERELVNKFG
-67 KPSDSNF
+67 EPTESNF

-95 IDTTSYNATANV
+95 IDDTATNATANV
-107 GVVANTLIRNDDH
+107 GVVANTLVRNDDH
-120 YDSLTFGDTDLLYV
+120 YESLTFGDTDLLYV
-134 AKYPGTLG
+134 AKYPGTRG
-142 NSLQISV
+142 NSLKISV

-164 SDTTVSLKFT
+164 SDTSVALKFV

-179 ANLDIVN
+179 ANLDITN
-186 NVDGFSQ
+186 NVDGFST
-193 ANTEMNTIRGKLNVG
+193 ANSEMNTIRGKLNVG

-222 IRITSIGDASRI
+222 IRIVDIGQPTRI

-241 ATVKLAERLAL
+241 TSIQLSERLAL
-252 VYDGNDFT
+252 IYDGSNFT

-269 YFNLFDSAPGTSD
+269 FFNLFDSAPGTSD
-282 FVAERNNSGNDAK
+282 YVAQRNDLGEEAN
-295 DELHAVVVDE
+295 DELHVVVIDE
-305 DGDITGEKRAV
+305 DGSITGEKRAV

-323 SRATDGKDAEGGT
+323 SRATDAKTLEGST
-336 SYYKTVLNNQSNWV
+336 NYYKTVLNNQSEWV
-350 WWTNDRSG
+350 WWANDRSG
-358 ASSAAAS
+358 AAS
-365 TISAS
+365 TTAINLSPS
-370 TNEDPLYQSF
+370 TNEDPLYLSF
-380 TGGAGEGDESTISVG
+380 TQGSGEGDESTISLG
-395 SLQAAADFFADPEK
+395 ALQRSADFFRDPEK
-409 VDISIM
+409 VDISII

-444 VVTVSP
+444 VVTISP
-450 ERADVVGNRIDP
+450 DRADVVNNRIDP
-462 LNDITTFRNTLRA
+462 LNDVDTFRNTLRS

-487 MYDKYNDVFRYVP
+487 MYDKYNDVFRHVP

-525 NRGEIKNVA
+525 NRGEIKNIV

-550 SDINPVVKFRNQGNI
+550 SDINPVVKFKNQGNI

-673 VAVRTGV
+673 VAVKTGV
-680 AFEEVIGK
+680 AFEEVVGK

>member
-1 MQFLSFKE
+1 
-9 NTMAFLVSPGIQ
+9 MAFLVSPGIQ

-43 AFAWGPVEERVL
+43 AFSWGPIEERVL
-55 VSSEKELTDKFG
+55 ISSERELVRQFG
-67 KPSDSNF
+67 EPTESNF

-95 IDTTSYNATANV
+95 IDNTATNATANV
-107 GVVANTLIRNDDH
+107 GVVANTLVRNDDH
-120 YDSLTFGDTDLLYV
+120 YESLTFGDTDLLYI
-134 AKYPGTLG
+134 AKYPGSRG
-142 NSLQISV
+142 NSLKISV

-164 SDTTVSLKFT
+164 SDTSVTLKFV

-179 ANLDIVN
+179 ANLDISN
-186 NVDGFSQ
+186 DVDGFGT
-193 ANTEMNTIRGKLNVG
+193 ANSEMNTIRGKLNVG

-222 IRITSIGDASRI
+222 IRIVNIGQPTRI

-241 ATVKLAERLAL
+241 TSIQLSERLAL
-252 VYDGNDFT
+252 IHDGSTFT

-269 YFNLFDSAPGTSD
+269 FFNLFDSAPGTSEY
-282 FVAERNNSGNDAK
+282 VAERNDLGEDTN
-295 DELHAVVVDE
+295 DELHIVVIDE
-305 DGDITGEKRAV
+305 DGSITGEKRAV

-323 SRATDGKDAEGGT
+323 SRATDAKTLEGST
-336 SYYKTVLNNQSNWV
+336 NYYKTVLNNQSEWV
-350 WWTNDRSG
+350 WWANDRSG
-358 ASSAAAS
+358 AAS
-365 TISAS
+365 TTAVNISPS
-370 TNEDPLYQSF
+370 TNEDPLYLSF
-380 TGGAGEGDESTISVG
+380 TQGGGEGDESSISLG
-395 SLQAAADFFADPEK
+395 SLQRAADFFRDPEK
-409 VDISIM
+409 VDISII

-444 VVTVSP
+444 VVTISP
-450 ERADVVGNRIDP
+450 ERADVVNNRIDP
-462 LNDITTFRNTLRA
+462 LNDVDTFRNTLRS
-475 SSYGIMDSGYKY
+475 SSYGILDSGYKY
-487 MYDKYNDVFRYVP
+487 MYDKYNDVFRHVP

-525 NRGEIKNVA
+525 NRGEIKNIV

-550 SDINPVVKFRNQGNI
+550 SDINPVVKFKNQGNI

-680 AFEEVIGK
+680 AFEEVVGK

>member
-1 MQFLSFKE
+1 
-9 NTMAFLVSPGIQ
+9 MAFLVSPGIQ

-43 AFAWGPVEERVL
+43 AFSWGPVEERVL
-55 VSSEKELTDKFG
+55 ISSEKDLVNKFG
-67 KPSDSNF
+67 EPTDSNF

-95 IDTTSYNATANV
+95 IDSTAFNATANV
-107 GVVANTLIRNDDH
+107 GVVANTLVRNDDH
-120 YDSLTFGDTDLLYV
+120 YESLTFGDTDLLYI
-134 AKYPGTLG
+134 AKYPGSRG

-164 SDTTVSLKFT
+164 SDTSVALKIFA
-174 TGANT
+174 GSNT
-179 ANLDIVN
+179 ANLDISN
-186 NVDGFSQ
+186 NVDGFST
-193 ANTEMNTIRGKLNVG
+193 ANTEMATIKGKLNVG
-208 DLLEIGN
+208 DLLEVGN
-215 TTIGTQF
+215 TTLGTQF
-222 IRITSIGDASRI
+222 LRIENIGDATRI
-234 GSSNTYT
+234 GTSNTYT
-241 ATVKLAERLAL
+241 STIRLSERVAL
-252 VYDGNDFT
+252 IQDIT

-269 YFNLFDSAPGTSD
+269 FFNLFDSAPGTSD
-282 FVAERNNSGNDAK
+282 YVADRNSAGEAAG
-295 DELHAVVVDE
+295 DEMHVVVLDE
-305 DGDITGEKRAV
+305 DGSITGQKRTV
-316 LERFSNL
+316 IETFSNL
-323 SRATDGKDAEGGT
+323 SRASDSKTADGST
-336 SYYKTVLNNQSNWV
+336 NYYKTVLNNQSEWV
-350 WWTNDRSG
+350 WWANDRSG
-358 ASSAAAS
+358 AASATA
-365 TISAS
+365 TNISAS
-370 TNEDPLYQSF
+370 TNEDPLYLSF
-380 TGGAGEGDESTISVG
+380 SQGSGEGDEGSISLG
-395 SLQAAADFFADPEK
+395 ALQSAADFFADPEK
-409 VDISIM
+409 VDISII
-415 MQGKARGGTNGTL
+415 MQGKARGGSNGTT

-436 IAERRLDC
+436 IAEKRLDC
-444 VVTVSP
+444 VVTISP
-450 ERADVVGNRIDP
+450 DRADVVNNRIDP
-462 LNDITTFRNTLRA
+462 LNDVTTFRNTLRA

-525 NRGEIKNVA
+525 NRGEIKNVVK
-534 RLAYN
+534 LAYN
-539 PDQADRDVLYR
+539 PEQADRDVLYR
-550 SDINPVVKFRNQGNI
+550 ADINPVVKFKNQGNI

-590 LEKAISTAAKFTLFE
+590 LEKAIATASKFTLFE

-611 RAQFVSMVEPFLRTV
+611 RAQFVSLVEPFLRTV

-639 DETNNTPEII
+639 DETNNTPEVR

-680 AFEEVIGK
+680 AFEEVVGR

>member
-1 MQFLSFKE
+1 
-9 NTMAFLVSPGIQ
+9 MAFLVSPGIQ

-43 AFAWGPVEERVL
+43 AFSWGPVEERVL
-55 VSSEKELTDKFG
+55 VSSERDLVAKFG
-67 KPSDSNF
+67 EPTEENF

-95 IDTTSYNATANV
+95 IDSTAFNATANV
-107 GVVANTLIRNDDH
+107 GVVANTLVRNDDH
-120 YDSLTFGDTDLLYV
+120 YESLTFGDTDLLYI
-134 AKYPGTLG
+134 AKYPGSRG

-164 SDTTVSLKFT
+164 SDTVVAVKFVA
-174 TGANT
+174 GSNT
-179 ANLDIVN
+179 ANLDISNDVA
-186 NVDGFSQ
+186 GFST
-193 ANTEMNTIRGKLNVG
+193 ANTEMSTIRGKLNVG
-208 DLLEIGN
+208 DFLEIGN
-215 TTIGTQF
+215 TTLGTQF
-222 IRITSIGDASRI
+222 IRVENIGSASRI

-241 ATVKLAERLAL
+241 ATIKLSERVAL
-252 VYDGNDFT
+252 IEDIT
-260 MDTVKRRWG
+260 MDTMKRRWG
-269 YFNLFDSAPGTSD
+269 YFNLFDAAPGTSD
-282 FVAERNNSGNDAK
+282 YVSDRHSGGDAAR
-295 DELHAVVVDE
+295 DELHIVVVDE
-305 DGDITGEKRAV
+305 DGEITGQKRTV

-323 SRATDGKDAEGGT
+323 SRASDSKTADGST
-336 SYYKTVLNNQSNWV
+336 NYYKTVVNNQSEWV
-350 WWTNDRSG
+350 WWANDRANAGSQT
-358 ASSAAAS
+358 AINIA
-365 TISAS
+365 AS
-370 TNEDPLYQSF
+370 TNEDPLYLSF
-380 TGGAGEGDESTISVG
+380 TQGTGEGNEGTISLG
-395 SLQAAADFFADPEK
+395 SLQQAADFFADPEK
-409 VDISIM
+409 VDVSIM
-415 MQGKARGGTNGTL
+415 MQGKARGGVNGTA

-436 IAERRLDC
+436 IAERRLDT
-444 VVTVSP
+444 VVTISP
-450 ERADVVGNRIDP
+450 ERADVVNNRIDP
-462 LNDITTFRNTLRA
+462 LNDVTTFRNTLRA
-475 SSYGIMDSGYKY
+475 SSYGICDSRYKY
-487 MYDKYNDVFRYVP
+487 MYDKYYDVFRYVP

-525 NRGEIKNVA
+525 NRGEIKNVVK
-534 RLAYN
+534 LAYN
-539 PDQADRDVLYR
+539 PDLADRDVLYR
-550 SDINPVVKFRNQGNI
+550 ADVNPVVKFKNQGNI

-590 LEKAISTAAKFTLFE
+590 LEKAIATAAKFTLFE

-611 RAQFVSMVEPFLRTV
+611 RAQFVSLVEPFLRTV

-680 AFEEVIGK
+680 AFEEVVGK